1 MGPNSWPYPGLS
13 VPVQGVLVP
22 VRFVAMLAVARTA
35 VVAAKYH
42 AMLTVNYNT
51 HTHTHI
57 HLYTY
62 TCTHIHM
69 CVSCSERP

>member
-51 HTHTHI
+51 HTHTHTLI
-57 HLYTY
+57 
-62 TCTHIHM
+62 HIHM
-69 CVSCSERP
+69 HTHTYVCELF